1 MIMEDKNFIE
11 LKLLINEVF
20 GVHNINTYTHINM
33 LNSLSEDNDYFI
45 NSLETKF
52 NIDMSTFKYYKYFEE
67 DEFIVVTIFRRIF
80 LKKTK
85 KKILTVSHL
94 LQVIT
99 KGKWFDPICPELIN

>member
-1 MIMEDKNFIE
+1 MEDKNFIE

-80 LKKTK
+80 LKKNEK
-85 KKILTVSHL
+85 EDINCFSF
-94 LQVIT
+94 IT
-99 KGKWFDPICPELIN
+99 SYYKRKMV